1 MLTLYTTDAEQFKD
15 RYEMMLSLE
24 KEKRVVKKTTKPRF
38 ESKKHPDYK
47 NQTDMEFSKVLEKT
61 IGKRK

>member
-24 KEKRVVKKTTKPRF
+24 KEKSVVKKQQNQDLKVKNIQITKIKQIWHF
-38 ESKKHPDYK
+38 LK
-47 NQTDMEFSKVLEKT
+47 F
-61 IGKRK
+61 